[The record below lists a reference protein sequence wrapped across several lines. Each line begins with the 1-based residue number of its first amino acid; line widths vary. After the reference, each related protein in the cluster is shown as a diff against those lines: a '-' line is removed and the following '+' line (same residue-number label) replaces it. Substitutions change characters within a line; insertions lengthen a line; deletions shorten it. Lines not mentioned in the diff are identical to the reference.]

1 MPYTDK
7 MGNVQW
13 KSFLKKVFICSKIL
27 FVWEISTQ
35 CIHTISSHFKTTKCP
50 LPTDNI
56 HVNSNYFQNICS
68 CLTNRVQTSDLL
80 LLLYYKFKDWIMHY
94 FRILLDKIVSIW
106 TKPREVLPLHINGV
120 RDRDSNTGEE
130 KLSKQIKMAKKYG
143 KHDWEKKYYYA
154 ETSIGEKSRWSQ
166 GSVMYEADELVTN
179 KMENLRYDDDRT
191 YLSPT
196 NTPPQSPGVI
206 Y

>member
-7 MGNVQW
+7 MEW
-13 KSFLKKVFICSKIL
+13 KSFLKKVFIFSKIL

-35 CIHTISSHFKTTKCP
+35 YIHTISSHFKTTKCP
-50 LPTDNI
+50 LPTHNI

-68 CLTNRVQTSDLL
+68 CLTNCVQMSDLM

-94 FRILLDKIVSIW
+94 FRILLDKIVW
-106 TKPREVLPLHINGV
+106 TKSREVLPLNVNGV
-120 RDRDSNTGEE
+120 RDGVSNTREE
-130 KLSKQIKMAKKYG
+130 KLHQPLKMTEKHG
-143 KHDWEKKYYYA
+143 RHDWEKTYYYDK
-154 ETSIGEKSRWSQ
+154 TSIGEKSIWSQ
-166 GSVMYEADELVTN
+166 GSFVYEVDELVTN
-179 KMENLRYDDDRT
+179 NMENLRYNDDWT

-196 NTPPQSPGVI
+196 NTPPQSPGGI